1 MEEQYNDAYIDEV
14 TDNID
19 SICKDAVMMDRMLY
33 SFTKKLM
40 DRFSITAE
48 EALAF
53 IVDTAQEAYDFALEG
68 ESK

>member
-1 MEEQYNDAYIDEV
+1 M
-14 TDNID
+14 
-19 SICKDAVMMDRMLY
+19 Y

-40 DRFSITAE
+40 DRFGITAE

-53 IVDTAQEAYDFALEG
+53 IVDTVQEAYDFALEG